1 MDRKHRVW
9 LIVLLVLFL
18 AAVAGVIVV
27 RQQLNDSRADYA
39 AAHIQLTTEQENVAA
54 LQSELQAAEE
64 EAQQL
69 SADLEAQAAETESQQ
84 KAAEEAQA
92 RVAQLEADLETSEAK
107 VAELETDLE
116 MSGAKVAELEADLE
130 TSEAKV
136 AELETGL
143 SDAQAK
149 IAELESQPTAEP
161 SEPTAAPDATQTPQ
175 STDGLETPS
184 LQAFAGRMS
193 EIMDSELSD
202 AEKLMALAEMEAELS
217 GEATASQDVSDA
229 EDAAQMEA
237 DLAQAQSAVAELE
250 GQLAASGEEME
261 RLQAQ
266 IDTLSAQSETDAAA
280 LEELEAQLAQA
291 QETSAALEA
300 ELAAAR
306 EDYERR
312 LNELEAY
319 MLRRDLTEGEAMTS
333 TDAASTIRIA
343 ADGVTGAWSYTNR
356 TVSGNT
362 VVLSLS
368 VDGEELY
375 RSEPLAPG
383 EGIEQVELSRPLAP
397 GTYAAEAVT
406 RVLDAQGVEQFAS
419 RVVVTLEVAE

>member
-1 MDRKHRVW
+1 MDRKNRVW

-18 AAVAGVIVV
+18 AAVAGVIVA
-27 RQQLNDSRADYA
+27 RLQLNDSRADYA

-107 VAELETDLE
+107 VAELET
-116 MSGAKVAELEADLE
+116 
-130 TSEAKV
+130 
-136 AELETGL
+136 GL

-149 IAELESQPTAEP
+149 IAELESQPTVEP
-161 SEPTAAPDATQTPQ
+161 PKPTAAPDATQTPQ
-175 STDGLETPS
+175 PTDGVETPS

-202 AEKLMALAEMEAELS
+202 AEKLTALAEMEAELS
-217 GEATASQDVSDA
+217 GEATTAQDSSDP
-229 EDAAQMEA
+229 ENAAQMEA

-261 RLQAQ
+261 QLQAQ

-312 LNELEAY
+312 LAEMEAY

-406 RVLDAQGVEQFAS
+406 RVLDAQGVEQIAS

>member
-1 MDRKHRVW
+1 MDRKNRVW

-18 AAVAGVIVV
+18 AAVASVIVV
-27 RQQLNDSRADYA
+27 RLQLNDSRADYA

-107 VAELETDLE
+107 VAELET
-116 MSGAKVAELEADLE
+116 
-130 TSEAKV
+130 
-136 AELETGL
+136 GL

-149 IAELESQPTAEP
+149 IAELESQPTVEP
-161 SEPTAAPDATQTPQ
+161 PEPTAAPDATQTPQ

-184 LQAFAGRMS
+184 LQVFAGRMS

-202 AEKLMALAEMEAELS
+202 AEKLTALAEMEAELS
-217 GEATASQDVSDA
+217 GEATTAQESSDP
-229 EDAAQMEA
+229 ENAAQMEA

-261 RLQAQ
+261 QLQAQ
-266 IDTLSAQSETDAAA
+266 IDALSAQSETDAAA

-291 QETSAALEA
+291 QETSAALES

>member
-1 MDRKHRVW
+1 MDRKNRVW

-27 RQQLNDSRADYA
+27 RLQLNDSRADYA

-84 KAAEEAQA
+84 KVAEEAQA
-92 RVAQLEADLETSEAK
+92 RVAQ
-107 VAELETDLE
+107 
-116 MSGAKVAELEADLE
+116 LEADLE

-161 SEPTAAPDATQTPQ
+161 SEPIAAPDATQTPQ
-175 STDGLETPS
+175 PADDVETPS

-202 AEKLMALAEMEAELS
+202 AEKLTALAEMEAELS
-217 GEATASQDVSDA
+217 GEATTAQESSDP
-229 EDAAQMEA
+229 ENAAQMEA

-266 IDTLSAQSETDAAA
+266 IDALSAQSETDAAA

>member
-1 MDRKHRVW
+1 MDRKNRVW

-27 RQQLNDSRADYA
+27 RLQLNDSRADYA

-54 LQSELQAAEE
+54 LQSELQTAEE

-107 VAELETDLE
+107 VAELE
-116 MSGAKVAELEADLE
+116 ANLE
-130 TSEAKV
+130 TSGTKV

-149 IAELESQPTAEP
+149 IAELESQPTVEP
-161 SEPTAAPDATQTPQ
+161 PEPTAAPDATQTPQ
-175 STDGLETPS
+175 PTDGVETPS
-184 LQAFAGRMS
+184 LQVFAGRMS

-202 AEKLMALAEMEAELS
+202 AEKLTALAEMEAELS
-217 GEATASQDVSDA
+217 GEATTAQESSDP
-229 EDAAQMEA
+229 ENAAQMEA

-261 RLQAQ
+261 QLQAQ
-266 IDTLSAQSETDAAA
+266 IDALSAQSETDAAA

-291 QETSAALEA
+291 QETSAALES